1 MRTSGLVPLRSGA
14 ALTAI
19 SRLKGK
25 GFMRNVAVWIRG
37 MRATSGAPV
46 QALEDDRAAA
56 ILFVGSTTEPGPGAA
71 PLASESA
78 LHRSPPV
85 AGGVSVVDSEISG
98 RITDAGIG
106 R

>member
-1 MRTSGLVPLRSGA
+1 
-14 ALTAI
+14 
-19 SRLKGK
+19 
-25 GFMRNVAVWIRG
+25 MRNVAAWIRG
-37 MRATSGAPV
+37 RRAISGAPI
-46 QALEDDRAAA
+46 QALEDERAAA

-71 PLASESA
+71 PLASESG

-85 AGGVSVVDSEISG
+85 AGGISVVDSEISG